1 MQLSPVLVLAPAS
14 GPITLGQVKSQ
25 SNIEDDEQD
34 AGIELM
40 IDAAIALLDGYTG
53 TLRRALIEQTWQQ
66 DFGAFPACALRLP
79 LGDLISVSSV
89 TYYDN
94 NNAQQTLATSVYAA
108 FSDPQGPFLKLKP
121 DQSWPSTYTRDDAVR
136 VTWKAGYGDA
146 AEDVPADIR
155 HAMLMLVGHWYENRE
170 AVIVGE
176 IPAPLQLAFDA
187 LTRRHSRV
195 GF

>member
-1 MQLSPVLVLAPAS
+1 MQLSPVLVLAPAT
-14 GPITLGQVKSQ
+14 GPITLAQVKAQ
-25 SNIEDDEQD
+25 SNIDFADQD

-40 IDAAIALLDGYTG
+40 IDAAIALLDGHTG

-66 DFGAFPACALRLP
+66 DFAAFPVCELRLP

-108 FSDPQGPFLKLKP
+108 FSNPQGPFLKLKP
-121 DQSWPSTYTRDDAVR
+121 EQSWPSSYSRDDAVR
-136 VTWKAGYGDA
+136 VTWKAGFGDA
-146 AEDVPADIR
+146 ADDVPADIR
-155 HAMLMLVGHWYENRE
+155 QAMLMLVGHWFENRE
-170 AVIVGE
+170 AVVIGE
-176 IPAPLQLAFDA
+176 IPATLQLAFDA